1 MSDKIQFSR
10 HSQGNS
16 MCNFMFNKQS
26 VIRSLILLFLI
37 CIVLTFYY
45 GYSDD
50 QTINIREMILRL
62 LPTVL
67 IFLICYVRLRESL
80 SNLFFDSNYIIIEYP
95 LQKKK
100 IQILKKD
107 IVEITT
113 IKNTERD
120 MKKDGGVSIKTKT
133 NEYRIYW
140 VFHKEIKLIKR
151 KLEEI
156 RPIQPY
162 RGIWSEILKK

>member
-1 MSDKIQFSR
+1 
-10 HSQGNS
+10 
-16 MCNFMFNKQS
+16 MFNKQS
-26 VIRSLILLFLI
+26 AIRAHVFLFLT
-37 CIVLTFYY
+37 CVVLAFFY

-50 QTINIREMILRL
+50 QRITIKDIIPSL
-62 LPTVL
+62 LTTL
-67 IFLICYVRLRESL
+67 IIFVICYVQLRESL

-120 MKKDGGVSIKTKT
+120 IKKDGGVNIKTKT

-140 VFHKEIKLIKR
+140 MFHKEIKLIKR